1 MSRASLA
8 PTPPSHIARHHA
20 PAPLRSLPS
29 RPRRPR
35 SGRRTALWL
44 DLALLVGLTIFAI
57 ALPPLLG
64 DPAFQHYEAVLQ
76 APGWAHPFGTDLLG
90 RDILSR
96 TAQGARI
103 SIIAAFGSQA
113 LALAIGTLIGGL
125 AAQSGGRLDGL
136 LMRLTDAV
144 FAFPALL
151 LIVLLQSVVLGGLLT
166 LTLAMGLITWPLYA
180 RLVRGQLLTTLDAE
194 YVIAGR
200 ALGAHPARILWTH
213 LLPNARPALLVAWVF
228 AIPQAVFLEASLGF
242 LGLGVRA
249 PTASWDGLI
258 NDGYAVVLV
267 HPSAVLVPVVAVA
280 LLTLSATLIG
290 EGLRTTPGSAAGSGY
305 SAERDS

>member
-1 MSRASLA
+1 
-8 PTPPSHIARHHA
+8 
-20 PAPLRSLPS
+20 
-29 RPRRPR
+29 
-35 SGRRTALWL
+35 
-44 DLALLVGLTIFAI
+44 
-57 ALPPLLG
+57 
-64 DPAFQHYEAVLQ
+64 
-76 APGWAHPFGTDLLG
+76 
-90 RDILSR
+90 
-96 TAQGARI
+96 
-103 SIIAAFGSQA
+103 
-113 LALAIGTLIGGL
+113 
-125 AAQSGGRLDGL
+125 
-136 LMRLTDAV
+136 MRLTDAV

-194 YVIAGR
+194 YVIAAR

-249 PTASWDGLI
+249 PTASWGGLI

-305 SAERDS
+305 SAARDS